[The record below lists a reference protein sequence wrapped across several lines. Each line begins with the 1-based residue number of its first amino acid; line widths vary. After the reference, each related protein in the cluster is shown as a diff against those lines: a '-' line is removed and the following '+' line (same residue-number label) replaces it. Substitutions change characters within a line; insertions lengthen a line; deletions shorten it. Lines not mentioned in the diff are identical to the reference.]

1 MTPDRPRPMRRRMR
15 RRRRINP
22 NLNGV
27 DRIDWKDVDFL
38 KEFIGERARISP
50 RRISRAPARLQR
62 QIRRAVKR
70 ARQMA
75 LLPYR

>member
-1 MTPDRPRPMRRRMR
+1 MAERFRGFRRRRR

-22 NLNGV
+22 QLNGV

-38 KEFIGERARISP
+38 REFIGARGRISP
-50 RRISRAPARLQR
+50 RRISRAPAHLQR